1 MMSNSQQIEL
11 KLEAPGERLD
21 RALAEAHPDLSR
33 MQWQRLI
40 KDGAVALNGRS
51 VTKASLRLTGG
62 EVITAVL
69 PEVVEVGLEPENIPL
84 DIRYEDDDILLI
96 NKPAGIV
103 VHPSVGNE
111 SGTLVNAVLYY
122 CPDTEGIDFTLRPG
136 IVHRLDKYTSGLII
150 VAKNDR
156 ALRYMQAQFKERTIK
171 KRYVALVEGKITPE
185 AALIDAPLG
194 RDPKQR
200 KKMAVIPPNSSATSR
215 ESQTK
220 YETAVSYNNFTLVDC
235 YPITGRTHQ
244 IRVHLAYVGYPIVC
258 DHIYGRRRASF
269 PELKRHFLHA
279 AQITFKRPSDE
290 EELTFTAELPVELQA
305 VVDQLDKPIV
315 VDEEELE
322 IE

>member
-1 MMSNSQQIEL
+1 MMNNSQQIEL
-11 KLEAPGERLD
+11 TPAAPGERLD
-21 RALAEAHPDLSR
+21 HALAEVYPDLSR

-40 KDGAVALNGRS
+40 KDGAVTINGRS
-51 VTKASLRLTGG
+51 PKASLRLTGE

-69 PEVVEVGLEPENIPL
+69 PEITEVGLEPENIPL

-111 SGTLVNAVLYY
+111 TGTLVNAVLYH
-122 CPDTEGIDFTLRPG
+122 CPDIEGIDFTLRPG
-136 IVHRLDKYTSGLII
+136 IVHRLDKYTSGLIV

-171 KRYVALVEGKITPE
+171 KRYVALVEGQITP
-185 AALIDAPLG
+185 ASALIDAPLG

-200 KKMAVIPPNSSATSR
+200 KKMSVIPENSSDTSR
-215 ESQTK
+215 EAQTR
-220 YETAVSYNNFTLVDC
+220 YETAVTYDEFTLVNC

-244 IRVHLAYVGYPIVC
+244 IRVHLAYIGYPIVC
-258 DHIYGRRRASF
+258 DHIYGRRKPSF
-269 PELKRHFLHA
+269 PSLKRHFLHA

-290 EELTFTAELPVELQA
+290 EEMTFTSELPPELQA
-305 VVDQLDKPIV
+305 IIDQLDKPRLDAV
-315 VDEEELE
+315 ALDAE
-322 IE
+322 